1 VRPGAKRE
9 AFVASSLHAR
19 RRDQQFCAEGRRVTL
34 QIVCV
39 RAEGEVRIELHGR
52 LSGPEVAEF
61 QQTCADQPPP
71 LRIELE
77 NLSGASADGILALKE
92 QRARGARLTGASPYI
107 DLLLRGRSGTG
118 GPGDGSNAAT

>member
-1 VRPGAKRE
+1 
-9 AFVASSLHAR
+9 
-19 RRDQQFCAEGRRVTL
+19 VTL
-34 QIVCV
+34 QIVCIPL
-39 RAEGEVRIELHGR
+39 EGEVRIELHGR

-61 QQTCADQPPP
+61 QQACASQPKP

-107 DLLLRGRSGTG
+107 DLLLSGRPAGRGSA
-118 GPGDGSNAAT
+118 GPGPDAES